1 LSRLV
6 LLRTRWF
13 VREKA
18 HLEQRGQRDPGS
30 QPEHRGSSAVA
41 AVGFPTAFRPTDP
54 KPKGWQNATQT
65 DARQGRG
72 SLNQFVMGGDSNTP
86 VVSGIRGINAVA
98 VNDRYIFVADGQ
110 LLRRV
115 ARP

>member
-1 LSRLV
+1 
-6 LLRTRWF
+6 
-13 VREKA
+13 
-18 HLEQRGQRDPGS
+18 
-30 QPEHRGSSAVA
+30 
-41 AVGFPTAFRPTDP
+41 
-54 KPKGWQNATQT
+54 
-65 DARQGRG
+65 
-72 SLNQFVMGGDSNTP
+72 MGADSNTP